1 MKPAAI
7 FALWAFLGWDVG
19 AWAEAFAGI
28 PAFVG
33 ILGGVAIG
41 ALLAVEV
48 RRRSPPR
55 PSVRPKRPPPPRRSS
70 RRPGSI
76 AQPDA
81 PRIQPPLA
89 AAAVRCGV
97 AA

>member
-1 MKPAAI
+1 MKPYAI

-48 RRRSPPR
+48 RRRS
-55 PSVRPKRPPPPRRSS
+55 
-70 RRPGSI
+70 
-76 AQPDA
+76 
-81 PRIQPPLA
+81 A
-89 AAAVRCGV
+89 AAAVRAPQT
-97 AA
+97 AAPASAFESSSRLDRAA